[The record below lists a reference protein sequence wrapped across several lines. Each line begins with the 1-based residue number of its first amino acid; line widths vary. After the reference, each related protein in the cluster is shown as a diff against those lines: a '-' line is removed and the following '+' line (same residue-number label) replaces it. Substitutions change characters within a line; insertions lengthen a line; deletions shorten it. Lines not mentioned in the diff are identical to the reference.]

1 MGLSILMIKT
11 IFFDLDGVLVDSREI
26 HFKAFNQA
34 LKEIYNYEIDLDTHN
49 FYYNGLPTKV
59 KLKKLITHGIIEDN
73 FDKLKQV
80 NELKQKYTLELI
92 KQEIKPKQ
100 NILELLK
107 WLDDE
112 TIVKLWVVTNAINAT
127 TLDLLSKSNILQY
140 IGSRYVTN
148 EDVKNPKPHPEG
160 FIRAMVSS
168 GTLPENALIVE
179 DSDKGIEAANL
190 TGATVLRINSPD
202 DAKMSKDYFSQL
214 DLYI

>member
-1 MGLSILMIKT
+1 MIKT